1 MTTVGPLRGTL
12 TRPAKRSEIA
22 AGRGGGAGEPGEG
35 EGDMKFTLAAIL
47 VLSFY
52 VPPTFSQE
60 QTGSSAVPLT
70 TTVGPQPL
78 VGQQVQSSAALF
90 PPIISNH
97 ILASWP
103 DLSPQVGFTD
113 LRHLNSAE

>member
-1 MTTVGPLRGTL
+1 GGGGEGEGRRRVGRLGGEL
-12 TRPAKRSEIA
+12 TRPEKRSEIA
-22 AGRGGGAGEPGEG
+22 GGRGDGEVEPVE
-35 EGDMKFTLAAIL
+35 EKTNMKFTLAAIL

-52 VPPTFSQE
+52 VPPAFSQE

-90 PPIISNH
+90 PPVTATIRVFG
-97 ILASWP
+97 
-103 DLSPQVGFTD
+103 SPTVQPARG
-113 LRHLNSAE
+113 LG